1 MRQFIAGQ
9 DKICHLTVGSLSLLH
24 ESQGNNLPEIVQIDA
39 RGSTFNGVQGTQ
51 LNIIIN
57 FISRR
62 VRRKRRVARKR
73 RVGRERQVVKQP
85 RWTIFLV
92 ATAFLTV
99 GVCGTLGYM

>member
-62 VRRKRRVARKR
+62 VRRKRRV
-73 RVGRERQVVKQP
+73 GRERQVVKQP